1 MISVFKNEDSIVV
14 RCTNGEYINID
25 KIKGIVKTIKKID
38 KSNNSPCNIIIKS
51 INDVRF
57 TLNGE
62 RFYERISNSKILANS
77 RITVG
82 FEE

>member
-1 MISVFKNEDSIVV
+1 MISVFKNEDSIIV
-14 RCTNGEYINID
+14 RCTNCEYITID

-38 KSNNSPCNIIIKS
+38 KTNNSPCNIVIKS
-51 INDVRF
+51 IDDVRF

-62 RFYERISNSKILANS
+62 RFFERISKSRLLATS
-77 RITVG
+77 RITLG

>member
-14 RCTNGEYINID
+14 RCTNCEYITID

-38 KSNNSPCNIIIKS
+38 KSNNSPCNIVIKS
-51 INDVRF
+51 IDDVRF
-57 TLNGE
+57 TLHGE
-62 RFYERISNSKILANS
+62 RFFERISNSRIFDNS

-82 FEE
+82 YEE